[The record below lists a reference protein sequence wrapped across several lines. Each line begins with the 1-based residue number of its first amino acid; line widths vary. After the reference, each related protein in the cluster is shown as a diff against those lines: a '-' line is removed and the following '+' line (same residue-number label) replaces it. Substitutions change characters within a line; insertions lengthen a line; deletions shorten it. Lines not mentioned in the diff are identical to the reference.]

1 MEVTLLMKLERFIVK
16 KIHSGGISGKR
27 LAGPVVKVAIA
38 GIIMGMVVMIISIAT
53 GLGFKKEIRE
63 KIIGFG
69 GHIQVIS
76 YDFNLSYQ
84 TNPIERNAL
93 LEKQMGKVPGV
104 RHVQRFATKPGL
116 IKTGNEMQGV
126 VLRGVGEEFDWS
138 FFRTIIKEGDAI
150 DLGGDKA
157 SNGILVSDDIAA
169 MLDLSLG
176 DKVPMYFLE
185 DQIRARSFTIQGIF
199 DSNLPELDETFV
211 IVDIRQVQRL
221 NNWNEQQISGYEVLS
236 GSFDHIMETG
246 SLVSDVVS
254 GHISPDGAML
264 RTRIIK
270 QTQPQIFGWLDLLDM
285 NIAVIIG
292 LIVLVAGFNMITGLL
307 ILILERTNMIGVLK
321 ALGIADWPLRKI
333 FLTLTSNIALKGLFW
348 GNLIGLSLCLAQA
361 HWGFIS
367 LDPDNYFLETVPIY
381 LSWLHILLL
390 NAGAVFV
397 IFLMMIGPS
406 YLATR
411 ISPVKAIRFE

>member
-1 MEVTLLMKLERFIVK
+1 VEVTLLMKLERFIVK

-264 RTRIIK
+264 RTRTIK